1 MESVVDHPILRTGL
15 NMIVKPCQFACD
27 ENNQPLTI
35 VKSPYT
41 NDDISRWVHIPT
53 GQEDILSMVEM
64 MRESNSCGSV
74 CTLKHTS
81 YEILSAVLSVTHMVD
96 EKYVYGKILTLTRTD
111 CQRMDFYEL
120 VPLLKRYR
128 RLYLSQN
135 GENFFTYQSVSPKQ
149 GLLPSK
155 AYLGMIID
163 GLKAG
168 GFTPQEYI
176 KEIALT
182 NCLAEMTIT
191 SNLNF
196 LVKYDDSNKSIASR
210 ILRTY
215 DNGLLWI
222 FINVFK
228 GRSLTAWLI
237 KT

>member
-1 MESVVDHPILRTGL
+1 MT
-15 NMIVKPCQFACD
+15 
-27 ENNQPLTI
+27 
-35 VKSPYT
+35 
-41 NDDISRWVHIPT
+41 ISRVRTSMLRLLLWRFLFDLLNLKRTLFPNPVTEHYFAYGGNLDPGLLKKRKIIP
-53 GQEDILSMVEM
+53 
-64 MRESNSCGSV
+64 
-74 CTLKHTS
+74 
-81 YEILSAVLSVTHMVD
+81 LSARPFRLEGYRLAFSHPSAFKGIGYASL
-96 EKYVYGKILTLTRTD
+96 EPEEGKCVYGKILTLTRTD

-120 VPLLKRYR
+120 VPLLNRYR

-168 GFTPQEYI
+168 GFTPEEYI
-176 KEIALT
+176 KEIAST

-196 LVKYDDSNKSIASR
+196 LVEYDASDKSIVSR

-215 DNGLLWI
+215 DDGLLWI

>member
-1 MESVVDHPILRTGL
+1 MAMRTDIELIEDLKKQNPVVIMGGERVESVVDHPILRTGL

-96 EKYVYGKILTLTRTD
+96 EKCVYGKILTLTRTD
-111 CQRMDFYEL
+111 CQRI
-120 VPLLKRYR
+120 R
-128 RLYLSQN
+128 
-135 GENFFTYQSVSPKQ
+135 
-149 GLLPSK
+149 
-155 AYLGMIID
+155 
-163 GLKAG
+163 
-168 GFTPQEYI
+168 
-176 KEIALT
+176 EIAST

>member
-111 CQRMDFYEL
+111 CQRI
-120 VPLLKRYR
+120 R
-128 RLYLSQN
+128 
-135 GENFFTYQSVSPKQ
+135 
-149 GLLPSK
+149 
-155 AYLGMIID
+155 
-163 GLKAG
+163 
-168 GFTPQEYI
+168 
-176 KEIALT
+176 EIAST

>member
-1 MESVVDHPILRTGL
+1 MAMRTDIELIEDLKKQNPVVIMGGERVESVVDHPILRTGL

-111 CQRMDFYEL
+111 CQRI
-120 VPLLKRYR
+120 R
-128 RLYLSQN
+128 
-135 GENFFTYQSVSPKQ
+135 
-149 GLLPSK
+149 
-155 AYLGMIID
+155 
-163 GLKAG
+163 
-168 GFTPQEYI
+168 
-176 KEIALT
+176 EIAST